1 MKVHK
6 NPHIAIIGGGFYGC
20 CLALFLRSITSNIT
34 LIEKRKNIL
43 LKASKNNQARVH
55 TGFHYP
61 RSIITAARSMQLHR
75 RFTQNFSDSITS
87 DVTMLYAIAKN
98 KSKISS
104 KRFHKIFKDLGAKIK
119 IADPKHRKLFNENM
133 IEDVF
138 ECKENIFDY
147 SILKE
152 ILQSKLE
159 AANVNLILDS
169 EVVKINDTETDISLV
184 TNSGNEIKADNVFN
198 ITYSGLNEVL
208 LRSNLERISL
218 KHQLTEIALIS
229 LPESL
234 KKIGITVMDG
244 PFMSVIPFPSS
255 KESVHSLTHV
265 RYTPHK
271 TWYDRDSEVVE
282 DYQKDI
288 KDISTRHRHMIL
300 DGIKFIPEL
309 VNSEWKNS
317 IYEIK
322 SLFHTNQTDDGRP
335 ILYRKDKNNKV
346 ISVLGGKIDNIYD
359 LFEKVKSE
367 NPFWSEAN
375 DNWLL

>member
-1 MKVHK
+1 MELHK

-34 LIEKRKNIL
+34 LIEKRKDIL
-43 LKASKNNQARVH
+43 SRASKNNQARVH

-61 RSIITAARSMQLHR
+61 RSILTAARSMQLHR

-87 DVTMLYAIAKN
+87 DLTMLYAIAKN

-119 IADPKHRKLFNENM
+119 IADPKHKKLFNENM
-133 IEDVF
+133 IEEVF
-138 ECKENIFDY
+138 ECKENTFDY

-152 ILQSKLE
+152 ILQSKLV
-159 AANVNLILDS
+159 AADVNLILDS
-169 EVVKINDTETDISLV
+169 EVVKIHDTETDVSLV
-184 TNSGNEIKADNVFN
+184 TDSGKEIKAENVFN

-208 LRSNLERISL
+208 FRSKLERISL

-271 TWYDRDSEVVE
+271 TWFDRDSKIAE

-322 SLFHTNQTDDGRP
+322 SLYHTNQTDDRRP
-335 ILYRKDKNNKV
+335 ILYHKDKNNKV

-367 NPFWSEAN
+367 NPLWSEAN